1 MKENM
6 FYKAHPLI
14 FKKAE
19 ELRNNPT
26 DTEVIMWNY
35 LHESQLGIKFRRQH
49 PASCYV
55 LDFYAHQVKLAIE
68 IDGST
73 HSLDEVKKNDA
84 ERQQHLESLGIK
96 FLRFTNTQVELEF
109 EKVSLAIT
117 QKVKEL
123 MMEVKSY
130 TGSPS
135 GAGGLQIIPAIDIIN
150 GKCVR
155 LTKGDFTK
163 QKIYNDNPLDAGKAF
178 EDAGLQR
185 LHIVDLDG
193 AKAGSIKNLRVLES
207 IASNTKLVIDFG
219 GGVKNID
226 DVSNVFNAGASILT
240 LGSFAVRSPEIVEEW
255 LMEFGA
261 DKILIGADVL
271 DEKIK
276 ISGWIEDGGIT
287 VFEFIGKML
296 ALGAQKIFCTDISK
310 DGVMQGPSIELY
322 QKIMKK
328 FPSIHLIAS
337 GGVSKMEDLIKLK
350 NIGCS
355 GVIIGKAIY
364 EGKISLNTLGK
375 FMNSVTE

>member
-1 MKENM
+1 MKNFM
-6 FYKAHPLI
+6 
-14 FKKAE
+14 
-19 ELRNNPT
+19 
-26 DTEVIMWNY
+26 
-35 LHESQLGIKFRRQH
+35 
-49 PASCYV
+49 
-55 LDFYAHQVKLAIE
+55 IE
-68 IDGST
+68 I
-73 HSLDEVKKNDA
+73 
-84 ERQQHLESLGIK
+84 
-96 FLRFTNTQVELEF
+96 
-109 EKVSLAIT
+109 
-117 QKVKEL
+117 
-123 MMEVKSY
+123 KSNIN
-130 TGSPS
+130 SSS
-135 GAGGLQIIPAIDIIN
+135 GARGLQIIPAIDIIN

-163 QKIYNDNPLDAGKAF
+163 QKIYNDNPLDAAKAF

-296 ALGAQKIFCTDISK
+296 ALGAQNIFCTDISK

-364 EGKISLNTLGK
+364 EGKIPLNTLGN